1 MSGELGRIHAA
12 FRGSARLQPDQKA
25 DAAGLA
31 ESRDVVERFQLHFQ
45 PACASRPSLHRY
57 LFSGVDFDS

>member
-31 ESRDVVERFQLHFQ
+31 ESRDVVEHCQLHFQ
-45 PACASRPSLHRY
+45 PACASRPPFTVIF
-57 LFSGVDFDS
+57 FSGVDFDS